1 MNNHTL
7 DVDIH
12 LVEGFM
18 EINTT
23 KETFDPFIIIKGRD
37 CLTLIA
43 RSVPFEQAIKVM
55 RDEIFI
61 DTIKADL

>member
-1 MNNHTL
+1 
-7 DVDIH
+7 
-12 LVEGFM
+12 M